1 VTNHLPTK
9 EDYVEMLGRA
19 RATTAHAVD
28 EAKRA
33 GNVVLLLQYQMQLA
47 DWDRLIE
54 RVQNNLL

>member
-1 VTNHLPTK
+1 
-9 EDYVEMLGRA
+9 MLGRA